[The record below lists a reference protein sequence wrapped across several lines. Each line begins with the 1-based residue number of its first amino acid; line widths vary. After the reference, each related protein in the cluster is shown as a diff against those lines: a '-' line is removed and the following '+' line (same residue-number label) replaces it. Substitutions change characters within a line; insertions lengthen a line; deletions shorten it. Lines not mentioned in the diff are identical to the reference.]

1 MYSFYAGDANAGS
14 KKEQGDTLME
24 SKWIED
30 FLSVAETLNFSRSAK
45 LRNMTQPAFCRRIK
59 ALENWL
65 GAELFDRAV
74 YPTRLTPAGET
85 FLVHAKDM
93 LAQAIHTRSVLRGQ
107 TADVQ
112 SAVTFAMPHTLSLT
126 YFPQWLSDVEH
137 STGLLSVRLMASN
150 VHDAVMELVGGNCDL
165 LMCYHHA
172 FQSVELDSQRYDMLR
187 VGTESLRP
195 YSKADASGKPVFTLP
210 GTASKPV
217 PFLSYSPNGSLGR
230 IVEQILSEGPARVH
244 LLRRFEGD
252 LAEGL
257 KMMAV
262 HGHGVA
268 WLPESAA
275 RREVQEG
282 KLAIAA
288 DLPGPDAELGP
299 DTWCGEME
307 VRIYRDRESTKPAV
321 TRLWNHLLRNHS

>member
-1 MYSFYAGDANAGS
+1 
-14 KKEQGDTLME
+14 ME
-24 SKWIED
+24 TKWIED

-59 ALENWL
+59 ALESWL

-85 FLVHAKDM
+85 FLVHAREM
-93 LAQAIHTRSVLRGQ
+93 LDQAIHSRSVLRGQ
-107 TADVQ
+107 SADVQ
-112 SAVTFAMPHTLSLT
+112 SLVTFAMPHTLSLT
-126 YFPQWLSDVEH
+126 HFPQWLNEVERA
-137 STGLLSVRLMASN
+137 TGMLSVRMMASN

-172 FQSVELDSQRYDMLR
+172 FQSVALDSQRYEMLK
-187 VGTESLRP
+187 VGTEYIRP
-195 YSKADASGKPVFTLP
+195 YAKADACGTPIYTLP
-210 GTASKPV
+210 GTAGKPV
-217 PFLSYSPNGSLGR
+217 PFLCYSPNGALGR
-230 IVEQILSEGPARVH
+230 IVEKILGDSPSQVH

-268 WLPESAA
+268 WLPESAV
-275 RREVQEG
+275 RREVEEG
-282 KLAIAA
+282 VLAVAA
-288 DLPGPDAELGP
+288 PGPDSGTVPGA
-299 DTWCGEME
+299 DTWSGEME
-307 VRIYRDRESTKPAV
+307 IRLYRDRGCTRPAV
-321 TRLWNHLLRNHS
+321 TRLWNYLSRNHS